1 MGNNGLLYEA
11 GCVTSQYDQQLNYKW
26 PFTYDYPP
34 TDNLCNTGT
43 SPTIKFPGNP
53 NIPGHLTRSWMECKK
68 SIGAVQSVHCYP
80 ISIEKLELINSNDC
94 RPKLS
99 KSGVLVDIPVLFPEV
114 WVRLGLQ
121 CALLVILDS

>member
-43 SPTIKFPGNP
+43 SPTIKFPGNQ
-53 NIPGHLTRSWMECKK
+53 NKK
-68 SIGAVQSVHCYP
+68 LDGMLKIYRRGAVCS
-80 ISIEKLELINSNDC
+80 
-94 RPKLS
+94 LS
-99 KSGVLVDIPVLFPEV
+99 ADFY
-114 WVRLGLQ
+114 
-121 CALLVILDS
+121 